1 MTEQLDLFSQAK
13 PGPQEDSKDPKTGKT
28 ISRKRAAV
36 MAVGAVAAGAAVNE
50 ILGTPGIADITLDS
64 DGDGIGDTVITDIN
78 EDGVYETTTIPGGE
92 SAPADSAE
100 QQSWNPNTAP
110 MAGSGTVN
118 NEMSFEDAFSS
129 AREELG
135 AGGVFA
141 WHGQYY
147 NTFYAEEL
155 NDDNQPVVE
164 YEVAEHHSLEPLD
177 EYESAPAA
185 SQQEEFTEEP
195 QQTGDSQEAQDP
207 QDTQETQPAQEAETG
222 SEPGMMAA
230 DFNADG
236 GVDAVYVDIN
246 QDGSADAVY
255 SDMNQDGQIA
265 DDEVVLIHDPEN
277 LERPETA
284 VDGST
289 MSADSDADG
298 VDDILLVDVEG
309 DQVADAVGV
318 DQNSDQ
324 QIDESEI
331 IILNPEAMENAG
343 AGEAPVEYQG
353 EIAADMPEDVSE
365 EVIDEMT
372 DDVANLEDNFDEIDN
387 WS

>member
-1 MTEQLDLFSQAK
+1 
-13 PGPQEDSKDPKTGKT
+13 
-28 ISRKRAAV
+28 
-36 MAVGAVAAGAAVNE
+36 
-50 ILGTPGIADITLDS
+50 LDS
-64 DGDGIGDTVITDIN
+64 DGDGIGDTVLTDIN
-78 EDGVYETTTIPGGE
+78 EDGVYETTSIPGGE
-92 SAPADSAE
+92 SAPAESAE

-118 NEMSFEDAFSS
+118 DEMSFEDAFSS

-147 NTFYAEEL
+147 STFYAEEL
-155 NDDNQPVVE
+155 NDNNQPVVE
-164 YEVAEHHSLEPLD
+164 YEVAEPHSLEPLD
-177 EYESAPAA
+177 EYDSGPVA
-185 SQQEEFTEEP
+185 SQEEAYNQET
-195 QQTGDSQEAQDP
+195 QDAP
-207 QDTQETQPAQEAETG
+207 ETQETQDVPETQGAPETDQG
-222 SEPGMMAA
+222 SVPGMMAA

-236 GVDAVYVDIN
+236 GVDAVYVDLN
-246 QDGSADAVY
+246 EDGSADAVY
-255 SDMNQDGQIA
+255 SDLNQDGQIA

-284 VDGST
+284 SDGSV
-289 MSADSDADG
+289 MSADTNADG
-298 VDDILLVDVEG
+298 VDDILLMDVEG

-318 DQNSDQ
+318 DQNSDM

-343 AGEAPVEYQG
+343 TGEAEVEYQG

-365 EVIDEMT
+365 EVLDEMT
-372 DDVANLEDNFDEIDN
+372 DDVANLEDNFDEINN